1 MQEPTLCELCGK
13 PIAPNSHYVVR
24 VDVFADP
31 SMPETT
37 SAELEATDFDGQFA
51 ELLRQMSHLSEDDLQ
66 DQVHR
71 RFEYK
76 ICPKCQPGFLANPLG
91 KPRVERAAKN

>member
-1 MQEPTLCELCGK
+1 MPGGF
-13 PIAPNSHYVVR
+13 YVVR

-31 SMPETT
+31 KMPDVT
-37 SAELEATDFDGQFA
+37 SQELGAVDFDGEMDRLLEQMKGMTA
-51 ELLRQMSHLSEDDLQ
+51 EELQ

-76 ICPKCQPGFLANPLG
+76 ICPACQPGFLGNPLG
-91 KPRVERAAKN
+91 KPRGVKVGEN